1 MEIILVLEIVLF
13 AAAIA
18 ALQRALRRR
27 VEEAARWEASVAAEM
42 NRSARAVMPL
52 LRVAPHDVT
61 AMECFARD
69 SDYDNDRVRPVIL

>member
-13 AAAIA
+13 AAAFA
-18 ALQRALRRR
+18 ALHRALRRR

-52 LRVAPHDVT
+52 LRVAPDDVT
-61 AMECFARD
+61 AMACG
-69 SDYDNDRVRPVIL
+69 DYSSVIPAKAGIR